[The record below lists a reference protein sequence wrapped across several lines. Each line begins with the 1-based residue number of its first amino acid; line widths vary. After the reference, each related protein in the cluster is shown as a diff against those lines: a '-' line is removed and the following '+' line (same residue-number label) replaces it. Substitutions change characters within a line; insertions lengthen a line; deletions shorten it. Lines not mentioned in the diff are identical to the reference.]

1 MQGVAIV
8 SATVAVRESLAIML
22 RSGRTV
28 RQCKSMSECLSLA
41 AAERM
46 DFIFVDDVFVDGTAE
61 EMVSRLHGM
70 GYGIE
75 IIPILLSKD
84 SSHRQRFRQYGVR
97 SCIAKPF
104 NAQEVQDVLEQIEEV
119 RILHAAPA
127 ELPVPSPLAGVADGA
142 PEAIESITEGDA
154 MALEVSQRFR
164 RLLAR
169 IQSRTELVRTFAE
182 SVQEQFDVDNV
193 VVLLPAAR
201 CPVYEVAYGTIA
213 EDVKQQ
219 FFIPMDN
226 PLVAWL
232 VRLGEP
238 VQVQDC
244 ERLGREAAA
253 TATRYGERLNTQVLC
268 PVLLHGQLRAIVALS
283 RLHRYNKGLA
293 PRRLLRPFMTFFAE
307 ALGNCDEYERLA
319 TAGATFRAMFDTLN
333 DGAIAVS
340 EDGKVLH
347 ISRCA
352 AQILN
357 VQEDDV
363 TGQPVERVGSM
374 VAHCARIALES
385 GSGNVA
391 RTLVFGGRPHQVSA
405 APMMLGQNATGALV
419 QIRPAEDSER
429 PARDEP
435 KEEAGGG
442 QILADMARTVAH
454 NFKNEFVPLQVLAE
468 LLPTRFADEGFRQ
481 SFLTTTKASISA
493 LCAWI
498 DQLLRLSLLEEQ
510 QEWGTFSLAAIVATA
525 VEKHRREGSGP
536 EIDIARSGSEDAMV
550 QGNRDILEHMFGELI
565 ENALDA
571 VQGVSNPAVSITC
584 GTGEDCVRVDV
595 RDNGWGMDRKMLAK
609 AVRPFFS
616 GHPTGRLGLGLAYV
630 ERVVAVHGGTVDLQS
645 AKGDGTQVHLTFPL
659 AGRSVSAPAPRSAL

>member
-1 MQGVAIV
+1 
-8 SATVAVRESLAIML
+8 
-22 RSGRTV
+22 
-28 RQCKSMSECLSLA
+28 MSECLSLA

-75 IIPILLSKD
+75 IIPILLSMD
-84 SSHRQRFRQYGVR
+84 SSAQQRFREYGVR

-104 NAQEVQDVLEQIEEV
+104 NVQEVHDVLEQIEEV
-119 RILHAAPA
+119 RILHVGPA
-127 ELPVPSPLAGVADGA
+127 ELPVPSPLAGGASGA
-142 PEAIESITEGDA
+142 PEAIETITEGDA

-213 EDVKQQ
+213 EDVKRQ
-219 FFIPMDN
+219 FFIPMDD

-319 TAGATFRAMFDTLN
+319 TTGKTYRAMFDALN

-340 EDGKVLH
+340 ESGKVLH

-363 TGQPVERVGSM
+363 LGQPVERVGSM

-385 GSGNVA
+385 GGGNVVRA
-391 RTLVFGGRPHQVSA
+391 LVFHGRPHQLSA
-405 APMMLGQNATGALV
+405 SPMVLGQGTTGALV
-419 QIRPAEDSER
+419 QIRPAVDGER

-435 KEEAGGG
+435 KTETDIG
-442 QILADMARTVAH
+442 QVLVDMARAVAH

-468 LLPTRFADEGFRQ
+468 LLPSRFADEGFRQ
-481 SFLTTTKASISA
+481 SFLTTTKESISS

-498 DQLLRLSLLEEQ
+498 DQLLRLSLLEEE
-510 QEWGTFSLAAIVATA
+510 QEWGTFSLAAIAATA
-525 VEKHRREGSGP
+525 IEKHRRQDSGP
-536 EIDIARSGSEDAMV
+536 EIDMAKSGGADTMIEGS
-550 QGNRDILEHMFGELI
+550 RDILEHMFGELI
-565 ENALDA
+565 GNALDA

-584 GTGEDCVRVDV
+584 GSSEDCVQVDV
-595 RDNGWGMDRKMLAK
+595 RDNGWGMDQETLAR
-609 AVRPFFS
+609 AFRPFFS

-630 ERVVAVHGGTVDLQS
+630 ERVAAIHGGTVDLQS
-645 AKGDGTQVHLTFPL
+645 SKGDGTRVHLAFPL
-659 AGRSVSAPAPRSAL
+659 ARKSVSAPASQPTL